1 MAWYVSRSASS
12 TAQIVLCPLCR
23 YPATPFFLRVI
34 SSRVYDLGSRPG
46 TGVIFH
52 RFVRAAP
59 PPRTSRESLPALLNA
74 VPRRFSAL
82 LASNDGGARE
92 NTRERKEKREREEG
106 DREERSWSRSREIA
120 TPCVRQR
127 SLRFL
132 QRPWV
137 LGIGKKKRNRLVMH
151 RFLEGRG

>member
-1 MAWYVSRSASS
+1 MFRDRLRPRHRSFSALS
-12 TAQIVLCPLCR
+12 VV
-23 YPATPFFLRVI
+23 TPFFLRVI
-34 SSRVYDLGSRPG
+34 SSRVYDLGSRAG

-106 DREERSWSRSREIA
+106 DR
-120 TPCVRQR
+120 
-127 SLRFL
+127 
-132 QRPWV
+132 
-137 LGIGKKKRNRLVMH
+137 
-151 RFLEGRG
+151 GRDRAR